1 MTITETMIKSL
12 LVNPPKTEED
22 FGVVLRNILRDTKNS
37 PANIPTKTV
46 LLKSYHKLLKQH
58 KIKKSAILEK
68 MLIRRAVRSLSGV
81 SIITVLTKP
90 FPCPGKC
97 IYCPTEARMP
107 KSYLADEPAAA
118 RALGLMFDPYQQVAQ
133 RMLALKNNGHPT
145 DKVEL
150 IIKGGT
156 WNSYP
161 IKYQYWFI
169 ARCFEACNQ
178 RKNPAPYPSPYRG
191 GNDGEKAAYPLKLL
205 SPTRGETERGVLEKS
220 LVSERMSLEEL
231 RKLSFKIQK
240 TNEKSK
246 HRIIGLTI
254 ETRPD
259 FINKGTVAAMREM
272 GTTRIE
278 LGVQNT
284 NEKILKLTKRGHG
297 IAAVK
302 HATKMLKDYGFK
314 VDFHLMP
321 QLPGAT
327 PTTDLKMMLKVFDD
341 SDYRPDMIKVYPC
354 TVVKTSEL
362 YDWLKR
368 GEYKTYSDRQLI
380 NMLKKF
386 KAKVPMYVR
395 ISRLIRDIPGHHI
408 QAGNTMTNLRQV
420 IQAEMQKE
428 GLRCNCLRCREVGHQ
443 HIDKLKVKSS
453 KLKVKLFVDKY
464 EASGGKEYFLSF
476 EDTKRDVV
484 YAFCRLRILTRP
496 VILSEM
502 KDPSRLDKR
511 DSSAKPQN
519 DNQGLPN
526 EGITPAVLDTM
537 GYPAFIR
544 ELHTYGQLI
553 NIGKKAVGASQHT
566 GMGTKL
572 IAEAEKICKKN
583 QARQLA
589 VISGVGVREYYKKFG
604 YKLENTYMVKS
615 LKR

>member
-1 MTITETMIKSL
+1 MSITETMIKSL
-12 LVNPPKTEED
+12 LATPPATAAD
-22 FGVVLRNILRDTKNS
+22 FGEVLRTILRQTRAQAGQAKN
-37 PANIPTKTV
+37 AQTNIPTKPE
-46 LLKSYHKLLKQH
+46 LLKSYHKLIKQH
-58 KIKKSAILEK
+58 KIKKSVTLEK
-68 MLIRRAVRSLSGV
+68 MLMRRAVRSLSGV

-118 RALGLMFDPYQQVAQ
+118 RALSLAFDPYQQVSQ
-133 RMLALKNNGHPT
+133 RIQALTNNGHPT

-169 ARCFEACNQ
+169 ARCFEACNGAKFEDS
-178 RKNPAPYPSPYRG
+178 RV
-191 GNDGEKAAYPLKLL
+191 DEMF
-205 SPTRGETERGVLEKS
+205 S
-220 LVSERMSLEEL
+220 LDDL

-259 FINKGTVAAMREM
+259 FINKGTIAAMREM

-284 NEKILKLTKRGHG
+284 NEKILTLTKRGHG

-302 HATKMLKDYGFK
+302 LATKMLKDYGFK
-314 VDFHLMP
+314 VDYHLMP

-341 SDYRPDMIKVYPC
+341 PDYRPDMIKVYPC
-354 TVVKTSEL
+354 TVIKTSEL

-368 GEYKTYSDRQLI
+368 GEYKTYSDRELI

-386 KAKVPMYVR
+386 KARVPRYVR

-420 IQAEMQKE
+420 IQAEMAKE
-428 GLRCNCLRCREVGHQ
+428 GLKCKCLRCREVGHQ
-443 HIDKLKVKSS
+443 HSESKVQSLKS
-453 KLKVKLFVDKY
+453 KVRLFVDAY

-476 EDTKRDVV
+476 EDANRDVV
-484 YAFCRLRILTRP
+484 YAFCRLR
-496 VILSEM
+496 VLSKQKVAE
-502 KDPSRLDKR
+502 KTFLPKGLPSEGISAAALDK
-511 DSSAKPQN
+511 
-519 DNQGLPN
+519 
-526 EGITPAVLDTM
+526 M

-544 ELHTYGQLI
+544 ELHTYGQLVQ
-553 NIGKKAVGASQHT
+553 IGKTKKGASQHKGLGVRLVQT
-566 GMGTKL
+566 V
-572 IAEAEKICKKN
+572 EKICRKQKIHK
-583 QARQLA
+583 LA
-589 VISGVGVREYYKKFG
+589 VISGVGVRGYYKKFG
-604 YKLENTYMVKS
+604 YKLENTYMVKNI
-615 LKR
+615 

>member
-1 MTITETMIKSL
+1 MPINERIIRFL
-12 LVNPPKTEED
+12 LKHPPASED
-22 FGVVLRNILRDTKNS
+22 GLGEILRKFLKEEKS
-37 PANIPTKTV
+37 PSLNIPSKSA
-46 LLKSYHKLLKQH
+46 LLKSYHKLVRQH
-58 KIKKSAILEK
+58 KIKKSIQLEK
-68 MLIRRAVRSLSGV
+68 TLIKRAVRTLSGV

-107 KSYLADEPAAA
+107 KSYISDEPAAA

-133 RMLALKNNGHPT
+133 RLKALADNGHPT

-169 ARCFEACNQ
+169 ARCFEACNNAKFENS
-178 RKNPAPYPSPYRG
+178 RV
-191 GNDGEKAAYPLKLL
+191 DEKF
-205 SPTRGETERGVLEKS
+205 S
-220 LVSERMSLEEL
+220 LDDL

-240 TNEKSK
+240 TNEKAK

-259 FINKGTVAAMREM
+259 FINKGTVAAMRET
-272 GTTRIE
+272 GATRVE

-297 IAAVK
+297 LAAVK
-302 HATKMLKDYGFK
+302 LATKMLKDYGFK
-314 VDFHLMP
+314 VDYHLMP

-341 SDYRPDMIKVYPC
+341 PDYRPDMIKVYPC

-362 YDWLKR
+362 YEWLKR

-386 KAKVPMYVR
+386 KARVPRYIR
-395 ISRLIRDIPGHHI
+395 ISRLIRDIPSHHI

-420 IQAEMQKE
+420 IQAEMKKE
-428 GLRCNCLRCREVGHQ
+428 GLKCSCLRCREIG
-443 HIDKLKVKSS
+443 HIDIKTLAHKNIKA
-453 KLKVKLFVDKY
+453 KPKLFIDEY
-464 EASGGKEYFLSF
+464 EASDGREYFLSY
-476 EDTKRDVV
+476 EDKNRDVV
-484 YAFCRLRILTRP
+484 YAFCRLRILSP
-496 VILSEM
+496 E
-502 KDPSRLDKR
+502 KR
-511 DSSAKPQN
+511 DKKIILHR
-519 DNQGLPN
+519 GLPS
-526 EGITPAVLDTM
+526 EGISAANLDNM

-553 NIGKKAVGASQHT
+553 GFGKKSKGASQHK
-566 GMGTKL
+566 GLGVQLVQK
-572 IAEAEKICKKN
+572 AEQICRRQKIPK
-583 QARQLA
+583 LA

-604 YKLENTYMVKS
+604 YSLENTYMVKTM
-615 LKR
+615 L

>member
-1 MTITETMIKSL
+1 MSITETMIKSL
-12 LVNPPKTEED
+12 LANPPTTAAD
-22 FGVVLRNILRDTKNS
+22 FGEVLRTILRQTKN
-37 PANIPTKTV
+37 AQTAIPTKPI
-46 LLKSYHKLLKQH
+46 LLKSYHKLLKQD
-58 KIKKSAILEK
+58 KIKKSPALEK
-68 MLIRRAVRSLSGV
+68 MLMRRAVRSLSGV

-118 RALGLMFDPYQQVAQ
+118 RALSLAFDPHQQVSQ
-133 RMLALKNNGHPT
+133 RIQALTTNGHPT

-169 ARCFEACNQ
+169 ARCFEACNNAKFENSQ
-178 RKNPAPYPSPYRG
+178 V
-191 GNDGEKAAYPLKLL
+191 DELF
-205 SPTRGETERGVLEKS
+205 S
-220 LVSERMSLEEL
+220 LDDL

-240 TNEKSK
+240 INEKSK

-259 FINKGTVAAMREM
+259 FINRGTVAAMREM

-284 NEKILKLTKRGHG
+284 NEKILTLTKRGHG

-314 VDFHLMP
+314 VDYHLMP

-327 PTTDLKMMLKVFDD
+327 PSTDLKMMLEVFDNP
-341 SDYRPDMIKVYPC
+341 DYRPDMIKVYPC
-354 TVVKTSEL
+354 TVIKTSEL
-362 YDWLKR
+362 FDWLKR
-368 GEYKTYSDRQLI
+368 GEYKTYSDRELI
-380 NMLKKF
+380 NILKKF
-386 KAKVPMYVR
+386 KARVPGYVR

-420 IQAEMQKE
+420 IQAEMAKE
-428 GLRCNCLRCREVGHQ
+428 GLKCKCLRCREVGHQ
-443 HIDKLKVKSS
+443 HFEDGVVHKP
-453 KLKVKLFVDKY
+453 KLFVDEY
-464 EASGGKEYFLSF
+464 ESSGGKEYFLSF
-476 EDTKRDVV
+476 EDNKRDVV
-484 YAFCRLRILTRP
+484 YAFCRLRILSKEKIAEKTFLP
-496 VILSEM
+496 
-502 KDPSRLDKR
+502 K
-511 DSSAKPQN
+511 
-519 DNQGLPN
+519 GLPS
-526 EGITPAVLDTM
+526 EGISAAALDAM

-553 NIGKKAVGASQHT
+553 NIGKKSKGASQHI
-566 GMGTKL
+566 GLGKKL
-572 IAEAEKICKKN
+572 IAEAEKICKGSK
-583 QARQLA
+583 AFQLA

-604 YKLENTYMVKS
+604 YKLENTYMAKS
-615 LKR
+615 LKK

>member
-1 MTITETMIKSL
+1 MPINERIIRFL
-12 LVNPPKTEED
+12 LKHPPASED
-22 FGVVLRNILRDTKNS
+22 GLGEILRKFLKEEKS
-37 PANIPTKTV
+37 PSLNIPSKSA
-46 LLKSYHKLLKQH
+46 LLKSYHKLVRQH
-58 KIKKSAILEK
+58 KIKKSIQLEK
-68 MLIRRAVRSLSGV
+68 TLIKRAVRTLSGV

-107 KSYLADEPAAA
+107 KSYISDEPAAA

-133 RMLALKNNGHPT
+133 RLLALKNNGHPT

-150 IIKGGT
+150 IVKGGT

-161 IKYQYWFI
+161 IKYQCWFI
-169 ARCFEACNQ
+169 ARCFEACNNARFDNSQ
-178 RKNPAPYPSPYRG
+178 V
-191 GNDGEKAAYPLKLL
+191 DELF
-205 SPTRGETERGVLEKS
+205 S
-220 LVSERMSLEEL
+220 LDEL

-259 FINKGTVAAMREM
+259 FINRGTVAAMREM

-284 NEKILKLTKRGHG
+284 NEKILTITKRGHG

-302 HATKMLKDYGFK
+302 HATKMLKDYCFK
-314 VDFHLMP
+314 VDYHLMP

-327 PTTDLKMMLKVFDD
+327 PTTDLKMMLEVFDN
-341 SDYRPDMIKVYPC
+341 SQYRPDMIKVYPC
-354 TVVKTSEL
+354 TVIKTSEL
-362 YDWLKR
+362 FDWLKR
-368 GEYKTYSDRQLI
+368 GEYKTYSDRELI

-386 KAKVPMYVR
+386 KARVPGYVR

-408 QAGNTMTNLRQV
+408 QAGNTITNLRQV
-420 IQAEMQKE
+420 IQAEMAKE
-428 GLRCNCLRCREVGHQ
+428 GLKCKCLRCREVGHQ
-443 HIDKLKVKSS
+443 HFENGVTHKP
-453 KLKVKLFVDKY
+453 KLFVDEY

-476 EDTKRDVV
+476 EDADRDVV
-484 YAFCRLRILTRP
+484 YAFCRLR
-496 VILSEM
+496 VLSKE
-502 KDPSRLDKR
+502 KVAEKTFLPK
-511 DSSAKPQN
+511 
-519 DNQGLPN
+519 GLPS
-526 EGITPAVLDTM
+526 EGISAAALDAM

-553 NIGKKAVGASQHT
+553 NIGKKSKDASQHI
-566 GMGTKL
+566 GLGKKL

-583 QARQLA
+583 KAYQLA

-604 YKLENTYMVKS
+604 YRLENTYMGKT
-615 LKR
+615 L

>member
-1 MTITETMIKSL
+1 MIKSL
-12 LVNPPKTEED
+12 LANPPATAAN
-22 FGVVLRNILRDTKNS
+22 FGVVLRTILRQTRAQAGQAKNA
-37 PANIPTKTV
+37 PAAIPTKPE

-58 KIKKSAILEK
+58 KIKKSLTLEK
-68 MLIRRAVRSLSGV
+68 MLMRRAVRSLSGV

-118 RALGLMFDPYQQVAQ
+118 RALGLAFDPYQQVSQ
-133 RMLALKNNGHPT
+133 RIQALTNNGHPT

-161 IKYQYWFI
+161 IKYQYWFVT
-169 ARCFEACNQ
+169 RCFEACNNAKFENS
-178 RKNPAPYPSPYRG
+178 RV
-191 GNDGEKAAYPLKLL
+191 DELFPLDD
-205 SPTRGETERGVLEKS
+205 
-220 LVSERMSLEEL
+220 L

-240 TNEKSK
+240 TNEESK

-284 NEKILKLTKRGHG
+284 NEKILDITKRGHG

-314 VDFHLMP
+314 VDYHLMP

-327 PTTDLKMMLKVFDD
+327 PTTDLKMMLEVFDNP
-341 SDYRPDMIKVYPC
+341 DYRPDMIKVYPC
-354 TVVKTSEL
+354 TVIKTSEL
-362 YDWLKR
+362 FDWLKR
-368 GEYKTYSDRQLI
+368 GEYKTYSDRELI

-386 KAKVPMYVR
+386 KAKVPGYVR

-420 IQAEMQKE
+420 IQAEMAKE
-428 GLRCNCLRCREVGHQ
+428 GLKCKCLRCREVGHQ
-443 HIDKLKVKSS
+443 HIDEFAVRSS
-453 KLKVKLFVDKY
+453 QFKPKMFVDEY
-464 EASGGKEYFLSF
+464 EANGGKEYFLSF
-476 EDTKRDVV
+476 EDINRDVV
-484 YAFCRLRILTRP
+484 YAFCRLRVLKP
-496 VILSEM
+496 VIPTAVEGSLNLNA
-502 KDPSRLDKR
+502 KGISRLR
-511 DSSAKPQN
+511 YGSARN
-519 DNQGLPN
+519 DNRGLPS
-526 EGITPAVLDTM
+526 EGISAAALDAM

-553 NIGKKAVGASQHT
+553 NIGKKSKGASQHK
-566 GMGTKL
+566 GLGRKL

-583 QARQLA
+583 KAYELA

-604 YKLENTYMVKS
+604 YSLENTYMVKS
-615 LKR
+615 LKK

>member
-1 MTITETMIKSL
+1 MSITETMIKSL
-12 LVNPPKTEED
+12 LANPPTTAAN
-22 FGVVLRNILRDTKNS
+22 FGEVLRTILRQTKN
-37 PANIPTKTV
+37 AQINIPTKPE
-46 LLKSYHKLLKQH
+46 LLKSYHKLLKQD
-58 KIKKSAILEK
+58 KIKKSPALEK
-68 MLIRRAVRSLSGV
+68 ILMRRAVRSLSGV

-107 KSYLADEPAAA
+107 KSYLVDEPAAA
-118 RALGLMFDPYQQVAQ
+118 RALGLAFDPYQQVSQ
-133 RMLALKNNGHPT
+133 RIQALTTNGHPT

-169 ARCFEACNQ
+169 ARCFEACNNAKFENSQ
-178 RKNPAPYPSPYRG
+178 VDEMFPL
-191 GNDGEKAAYPLKLL
+191 ND
-205 SPTRGETERGVLEKS
+205 
-220 LVSERMSLEEL
+220 L

-259 FINKGTVAAMREM
+259 FINRGTVAAMREM

-284 NEKILKLTKRGHG
+284 NEKILDITKRGHG

-341 SDYRPDMIKVYPC
+341 PAYRPDMIKVYPC
-354 TVVKTSEL
+354 TVIKTSEL
-362 YDWLKR
+362 FDWLKR
-368 GEYKTYSDRQLI
+368 GEYKTYSDRELI

-386 KAKVPMYVR
+386 KARVPGYVR

-420 IQAEMQKE
+420 IQAEMAKE
-428 GLRCNCLRCREVGHQ
+428 GLKCKCLRCREVGHQ
-443 HIDKLKVKSS
+443 HFENGVIHKP
-453 KLKVKLFVDKY
+453 KLFVDEY

-476 EDTKRDVV
+476 EDADRDVV
-484 YAFCRLRILTRP
+484 YAFCRLRVLRP
-496 VILSEM
+496 VIPTVVEGSLIHSV
-502 KDPSRLDKR
+502 R
-511 DSSAKPQN
+511 DSSTSLRSAQN
-519 DNQGLPN
+519 DNRGLPN
-526 EGITPAVLDTM
+526 EGISAAALDAM

-553 NIGKKAVGASQHT
+553 NIGKKSKGASQHI
-566 GMGTKL
+566 GLGRKL

-583 QARQLA
+583 KAYQLA

-604 YKLENTYMVKS
+604 YRLENTYMVKT
-615 LKR
+615 LKK

>member
-1 MTITETMIKSL
+1 MSITEIMIKSL
-12 LVNPPKTEED
+12 ASNPPTKAAD
-22 FGVVLRNILRDTKNS
+22 FGEVLRTILRQTKN
-37 PANIPTKTV
+37 AQINIPTKPE

-58 KIKKSAILEK
+58 KIKKSPALEK
-68 MLIRRAVRSLSGV
+68 MLMRRAVRSLSGV

-118 RALGLMFDPYQQVAQ
+118 RALGLAFDPYQQVSQ
-133 RMLALKNNGHPT
+133 RIQALTTNGHPT

-169 ARCFEACNQ
+169 ARCFEACNDAKFENSQ
-178 RKNPAPYPSPYRG
+178 V
-191 GNDGEKAAYPLKLL
+191 DEMF
-205 SPTRGETERGVLEKS
+205 S
-220 LVSERMSLEEL
+220 LDDL

-240 TNEKSK
+240 INEKSK

-284 NEKILKLTKRGHG
+284 NEKILDITKRGHG

-314 VDFHLMP
+314 VDYHLMP

-327 PTTDLKMMLKVFDD
+327 PATDLKMMLEVFDN

-354 TVVKTSEL
+354 TVIKTSEL
-362 YDWLKR
+362 FDWLKR
-368 GEYKTYSDRQLI
+368 GEYKTYSDRELI

-386 KAKVPMYVR
+386 KAKVPGYVR

-420 IQAEMQKE
+420 IQAEMAKE
-428 GLRCNCLRCREVGHQ
+428 GLKCKCLRCREVGHQ
-443 HIDKLKVKSS
+443 HFENGVTHKP
-453 KLKVKLFVDKY
+453 KLFIDEY

-476 EDTKRDVV
+476 EDANRDVV
-484 YAFCRLRILTRP
+484 YAFCRLR
-496 VILSEM
+496 VLS
-502 KDPSRLDKR
+502 KDKVVKDKII
-511 DSSAKPQN
+511 K
-519 DNQGLPN
+519 GLPS
-526 EGITPAVLDTM
+526 EGISAAALDAM

-553 NIGKKAVGASQHT
+553 NIGKKSKGASQHI
-566 GMGTKL
+566 GLGKKL

-583 QARQLA
+583 KAYQLA

-604 YKLENTYMVKS
+604 FTLENTYMVKN

>member
-1 MTITETMIKSL
+1 MSITEKMIKY
-12 LVNPPKTEED
+12 LVSNPPTTAAN
-22 FGVVLRNILRDTKNS
+22 FGEVLRTILRETKN
-37 PANIPTKTV
+37 AQTNIPTKPQ
-46 LLKSYHKLLKQH
+46 LLKSYHKLLAQH
-58 KIKKSAILEK
+58 KIKKSQILEK
-68 MLIRRAVRSLSGV
+68 MLMRRAVRSLSGV
-81 SIITVLTKP
+81 SVITVLTKP
-90 FPCPGKC
+90 YPCPGKC

-118 RALGLMFDPYQQVAQ
+118 RALGLAFDPYQQVFQ
-133 RMLALKNNGHPT
+133 RIQALTTNGHPT

-169 ARCFEACNQ
+169 ARCFEACN
-178 RKNPAPYPSPYRG
+178 
-191 GNDGEKAAYPLKLL
+191 AAKFEDSQVDELF
-205 SPTRGETERGVLEKS
+205 S
-220 LVSERMSLEEL
+220 LDQL

-240 TNEKSK
+240 TNEKAK

-284 NEKILKLTKRGHG
+284 NEKILAITKRGHNA
-297 IAAVK
+297 AAVK

-314 VDFHLMP
+314 VDYHLMP

-327 PTTDLKMMLKVFDD
+327 AKTDLKMMLGIFDD

-354 TVVKTSEL
+354 TVIKTSEL
-362 YDWLKR
+362 FDWLKR
-368 GEYKTYSDRQLI
+368 GEYKTYSDQELI
-380 NMLKKF
+380 NILKKF
-386 KAKVPMYVR
+386 KTKVPRYVR

-420 IQAEMQKE
+420 IQAEMAKE
-428 GLRCNCLRCREVGHQ
+428 GLKCKCLRCREVGHQ
-443 HIDKLKVKSS
+443 HFENGVTHKP
-453 KLKVKLFVDKY
+453 KLFVDEY
-464 EASGGKEYFLSF
+464 AASGGEEYFLSF
-476 EDTKRDVV
+476 EDAKRDVV
-484 YAFCRLRILTRP
+484 YAFCRLR
-496 VILSEM
+496 VLS
-502 KDPSRLDKR
+502 KDKVVKDKII
-511 DSSAKPQN
+511 K
-519 DNQGLPN
+519 GLPS
-526 EGITPAVLDTM
+526 EGISAAALDAM

-553 NIGKKAVGASQHT
+553 NIGKKSKGASQHI
-566 GMGTKL
+566 GLGKKL

-583 QARQLA
+583 KAYELA

-604 YKLENTYMVKS
+604 YALENTYMVKN

>member
-1 MTITETMIKSL
+1 MSITEKMIKSL
-12 LVNPPKTEED
+12 LANPPATAD
-22 FGVVLRNILRDTKNS
+22 NFGEVLRTILREEKNS
-37 PANIPTKTV
+37 PINIPTKTS

-58 KIKKSAILEK
+58 KIKRSPALEK
-68 MLIRRAVRSLSGV
+68 TLMRRAVRSLSGV

-118 RALGLMFDPYQQVAQ
+118 RALGLAFDPYQQVAQ
-133 RMLALKNNGHPT
+133 RIQALTNNGHPT

-169 ARCFEACNQ
+169 ARCFEACNG
-178 RKNPAPYPSPYRG
+178 A
-191 GNDGEKAAYPLKLL
+191 
-205 SPTRGETERGVLEKS
+205 KS
-220 LVSERMSLEEL
+220 ENSQVDELFSLDQL
-231 RKLSFKIQK
+231 RKISFKIQK

-272 GTTRIE
+272 GTTRLE

-284 NEKILKLTKRGHG
+284 NEKILTLTKRGHG

-302 HATKMLKDYGFK
+302 HATRMLKDYGFK
-314 VDFHLMP
+314 VDYHLMP

-327 PTTDLKMMLKVFDD
+327 PLTDLRMMLKVFDD
-341 SDYRPDMIKVYPC
+341 PDYRPDMIKVYPC
-354 TVVKTSEL
+354 TVIKTSEL

-368 GEYKTYSDRQLI
+368 GEYKTYSDRELI
-380 NMLKKF
+380 NVLKKF
-386 KAKVPMYVR
+386 KARVPGYVR

-408 QAGNTMTNLRQV
+408 QAGNTVTNLRQV
-420 IQAEMQKE
+420 VQAEMAKE
-428 GLRCNCLRCREVGHQ
+428 GLKCKCLRCREVGHQ
-443 HIDKLKVKSS
+443 HLEEGTIAKP
-453 KLKVKLFVDKY
+453 KLFIDEY

-476 EDTKRDVV
+476 EDAKRDIV
-484 YAFCRLRILTRP
+484 YAFCRLRVLAKDKITDQLIKGLP
-496 VILSEM
+496 SEGI
-502 KDPSRLDKR
+502 SAAALDK
-511 DSSAKPQN
+511 
-519 DNQGLPN
+519 
-526 EGITPAVLDTM
+526 M

-553 NIGKKAVGASQHT
+553 NIGKKSNGASQHI

-583 QARQLA
+583 KAYQLA

-604 YKLENTYMVKS
+604 YKLENTYMVKT
-615 LKR
+615 LKK

>member
-1 MTITETMIKSL
+1 MIKSL
-12 LVNPPKTEED
+12 LANPPATD
-22 FGVVLRNILRDTKNS
+22 GQFGDTLRKILRQEKNHQI
-37 PANIPTKTV
+37 NIPTKPE

-58 KIKKSAILEK
+58 KIKKSPALEK
-68 MLIRRAVRSLSGV
+68 TLMRRAVRSLSGV

-118 RALGLMFDPYQQVAQ
+118 RALGLAFDPYQQVSQ
-133 RMLALKNNGHPT
+133 RLEALTNNGHPT

-169 ARCFEACNQ
+169 ARCFEACNDAGFE
-178 RKNPAPYPSPYRG
+178 NSMV
-191 GNDGEKAAYPLKLL
+191 DEMF
-205 SPTRGETERGVLEKS
+205 S
-220 LVSERMSLEEL
+220 LDEL

-259 FINKGTVAAMREM
+259 FINRGTIAAMREM

-284 NEKILKLTKRGHG
+284 NEKILKITKRGHG
-297 IAAVK
+297 AGAVK
-302 HATKMLKDYGFK
+302 QATKMLRDYGFK
-314 VDFHLMP
+314 VDYHLMP

-327 PTTDLKMMLKVFDD
+327 PKTDLKMMLNIFDEPE
-341 SDYRPDMIKVYPC
+341 YRPDMVKVYPC
-354 TVVKTSEL
+354 TVIKTSEL
-362 YDWLKR
+362 FDWLKR
-368 GEYKTYSDRQLI
+368 GEYKTYSDRELI
-380 NMLKKF
+380 DILKKF
-386 KAKVPMYVR
+386 KAKVPRYVR

-420 IQAEMQKE
+420 IQDEMKKE
-428 GLRCNCLRCREVGHQ
+428 GLKCNCLRCREVGHQ
-443 HIDKLKVKSS
+443 HIEDGFTHKP
-453 KLKVKLFVDKY
+453 KLFVDEY
-464 EASGGKEYFLSF
+464 ETSGGKEYFLSF
-476 EDTKRDVV
+476 EDKNRDIV
-484 YAFCRLRILTRP
+484 YAFCRLR
-496 VILSEM
+496 VLS
-502 KDPSRLDKR
+502 KDKNKAKIIQYKGLPSEGISAAALDK
-511 DSSAKPQN
+511 
-519 DNQGLPN
+519 
-526 EGITPAVLDTM
+526 M

-553 NIGKKAVGASQHT
+553 NIGKKAKGASQHI
-566 GMGTKL
+566 GMGKKL
-572 IAEAEKICKKN
+572 IAEAEKICKRNK
-583 QARQLA
+583 AYQLA

-604 YKLENTYMVKS
+604 YNLENTYMVKT
-615 LKR
+615 LKK

>member
-1 MTITETMIKSL
+1 MSITDSMIKQL
-12 LVNPPKTEED
+12 LANLPQTAGD
-22 FGVVLRNILRDTKNS
+22 FGDTLRNILRQEKNHQT
-37 PANIPTKTV
+37 NIPTKPE

-58 KIKKSAILEK
+58 KIKKSPALEK
-68 MLIRRAVRSLSGV
+68 ILMRRAVRSLSGV

-118 RALGLMFDPYQQVAQ
+118 RALGLAFDPYQQVFQ
-133 RMLALKNNGHPT
+133 RLLALKNNGHPT

-169 ARCFEACNQ
+169 ARCFEACNNAKFENSQ
-178 RKNPAPYPSPYRG
+178 V
-191 GNDGEKAAYPLKLL
+191 DEMLPLD
-205 SPTRGETERGVLEKS
+205 
-220 LVSERMSLEEL
+220 EL

-240 TNEKSK
+240 RNETAK

-259 FINKGTVAAMREM
+259 FINKGTIAAMREM
-272 GTTRIE
+272 GTTRLE
-278 LGVQNT
+278 LGVQHT
-284 NEKILKLTKRGHG
+284 NEKILQITKRGHG
-297 IAAVK
+297 VGAVK
-302 HATKMLKDYGFK
+302 QATRMLKDYGFK

-327 PTTDLKMMLKVFDD
+327 PKTDLKMMLEIFDEPQ
-341 SDYRPDMIKVYPC
+341 YRPDMIKIYPC
-354 TVVKTSEL
+354 TVIKTSEL

-368 GEYKTYSDRQLI
+368 GEYKTYSDRELI
-380 NMLKKF
+380 NILKKF
-386 KAKVPMYVR
+386 KAKVPRYVR

-420 IQAEMQKE
+420 IQDEMKKE
-428 GLRCNCLRCREVGHQ
+428 GLKCNCLRCREVGHQ
-443 HIDKLKVKSS
+443 HFEEGFNHKP
-453 KLKVKLFVDKY
+453 KLFVDEY

-476 EDTKRDVV
+476 EDKNRDIV
-484 YAFCRLRILTRP
+484 YAFCRLRVLTKDKTKEKIIQYKGLP
-496 VILSEM
+496 SEGI
-502 KDPSRLDKR
+502 SAAALDK
-511 DSSAKPQN
+511 
-519 DNQGLPN
+519 
-526 EGITPAVLDTM
+526 M

-553 NIGKKAVGASQHT
+553 NIGKKSKGASQHI
-566 GMGTKL
+566 GMGRKL
-572 IAEAEKICKKN
+572 IAEAEKICRQNK
-583 QARQLA
+583 AYQLA

-604 YKLENTYMVKS
+604 YKLENTYMVKN
-615 LKR
+615 LKK

>member
-1 MTITETMIKSL
+1 MSITETMIKSL
-12 LVNPPKTEED
+12 LAKPPVTTDD
-22 FGVVLRNILRDTKNS
+22 FGEALRRILRQTKNAQ
-37 PANIPTKTV
+37 ANIPTKPE

-58 KIKKSAILEK
+58 KIKKSIQLEK
-68 MLIRRAVRSLSGV
+68 LLIRRAVRTLSGV
-81 SIITVLTKP
+81 SILTVLTKP

-107 KSYLADEPAAA
+107 KSYLSDEPAAA
-118 RALGLMFDPYQQVAQ
+118 RALGLMFDPYQQVST
-133 RMLALKNNGHPT
+133 RIKALQDNGHPT

-150 IIKGGT
+150 IVKGGT

-169 ARCFEACNQ
+169 ARCFEACNDA
-178 RKNPAPYPSPYRG
+178 RFKNSAV
-191 GNDGEKAAYPLKLL
+191 DEQF
-205 SPTRGETERGVLEKS
+205 S
-220 LVSERMSLEEL
+220 LDQL

-259 FINKGTVAAMREM
+259 FINKGTIAAMREM

-297 IAAVK
+297 IVEIK
-302 HATKMLKDYGFK
+302 RATKMLKDYGFK
-314 VDFHLMP
+314 VDYHLMP

-327 PTTDLKMMLKVFDD
+327 PSTDLKMMLKVFDD
-341 SDYRPDMIKVYPC
+341 PDYRPDMIKVYPC
-354 TVVKTSEL
+354 TVIKSSEL
-362 YDWLKR
+362 YEWLKR
-368 GEYKTYSDRQLI
+368 GEYKTYSDRHLI

-386 KAKVPMYVR
+386 KARVPRYIR
-395 ISRLIRDIPGHHI
+395 ISRLIRDIPNHHI

-420 IQAEMQKE
+420 IQEEMRKE
-428 GLRCNCLRCREVGHQ
+428 GLKCKCLRCREVGHQ
-443 HIDKLKVKSS
+443 HLEDGAIAKP
-453 KLKVKLFVDKY
+453 KLFIDEY
-464 EASGGKEYFLSF
+464 EAGGGKEYFLSF
-476 EDTKRDVV
+476 EDSKRDVV
-484 YAFCRLRILTRP
+484 YAFCRLRVLTKEKTVEKIIQHR
-496 VILSEM
+496 
-502 KDPSRLDKR
+502 
-511 DSSAKPQN
+511 
-519 DNQGLPN
+519 GLPN
-526 EGITPAVLDTM
+526 EGISAAELDKM

-553 NIGKKAVGASQHT
+553 NIGKKSKGASQHV

-572 IAEAEKICKKN
+572 IIEAEKICKKN
-583 QARQLA
+583 KVNQLA

-604 YKLENTYMVKS
+604 YKLENTYMVKN

>member
-1 MTITETMIKSL
+1 MLIAY
-12 LVNPPKTEED
+12 PPTSADD
-22 FGVVLRNILRDTKNS
+22 FGDVLRKILRQTKNS
-37 PANIPTKTV
+37 QADIPTKTV

-58 KIKKSAILEK
+58 KIKKSPALEK
-68 MLIRRAVRSLSGV
+68 TLMRRAVRSLSGV
-81 SIITVLTKP
+81 SVITVLTKP

-118 RALGLMFDPYQQVAQ
+118 RALGLLFDPYQQVAQ
-133 RMLALKNNGHPT
+133 RLLALKNNGHPT

-150 IIKGGT
+150 IVKGGT

-169 ARCFEACNQ
+169 ARCFEACN
-178 RKNPAPYPSPYRG
+178 NNSPLGRGRG
-191 GNDGEKAAYPLKLL
+191 GLVNSQVDEKF
-205 SPTRGETERGVLEKS
+205 S
-220 LVSERMSLEEL
+220 LDEL
-231 RKLSFKIQK
+231 RQLSFKIQK

-259 FINKGTVAAMREM
+259 FINKGTIAAMREM

-284 NEKILKLTKRGHG
+284 NEKILTLTKRGHG
-297 IAAVK
+297 TAAVK
-302 HATKMLKDYGFK
+302 TATKMLKDYGFK

-341 SDYRPDMIKVYPC
+341 PDYRPDMIKVYPC

-368 GEYKTYSDRQLI
+368 GEYKTYSDRHLI

-386 KAKVPMYVR
+386 KAKVPRYVR

-408 QAGNTMTNLRQV
+408 QAGNKMTNLRQV
-420 IQAEMQKE
+420 IQAEMKKD
-428 GLRCNCLRCREVGHQ
+428 GLKCNCLRCREIGHQ
-443 HIDKLKVKSS
+443 HWEEGVVHKP
-453 KLKVKLFVDKY
+453 KLFIDEYV
-464 EASGGKEYFLSF
+464 ASGGTEYFLSF
-476 EDTKRDVV
+476 EDAKRDVV
-484 YAFCRLRILTRP
+484 YAFCRLRILSQT
-496 VILSEM
+496 
-502 KDPSRLDKR
+502 KR
-511 DSSAKPQN
+511 DEKIALHK
-519 DNQGLPN
+519 GLPS
-526 EGITPAVLDTM
+526 EGISAAALGNM

-553 NIGKKAVGASQHT
+553 NIGKKAKGASQHK
-566 GMGTKL
+566 GLGVKL
-572 IAEAEKICKKN
+572 VQTAEKICRKNKVKK
-583 QARQLA
+583 LA

-604 YKLENTYMVKS
+604 YKLENTYMVKNI
-615 LKR
+615 

>member
-1 MTITETMIKSL
+1 MSITETMIKSL
-12 LVNPPKTEED
+12 IANPPATAAD
-22 FGVVLRNILRDTKNS
+22 FGEVLRTILRQTKNAQ
-37 PANIPTKTV
+37 ANIPTKPA
-46 LLKSYHKLLKQH
+46 LLKSYHKLLKQD
-58 KIKKSAILEK
+58 KIKKSPALEK
-68 MLIRRAVRSLSGV
+68 MLMRRAVRSLSGV

-118 RALGLMFDPYQQVAQ
+118 RALGLAFDPYQQVSQ
-133 RMLALKNNGHPT
+133 RIKALTTNGHPT

-169 ARCFEACNQ
+169 ARCFEACNNAKFENSQ
-178 RKNPAPYPSPYRG
+178 V
-191 GNDGEKAAYPLKLL
+191 DEMF
-205 SPTRGETERGVLEKS
+205 S
-220 LVSERMSLEEL
+220 LDDL

-284 NEKILKLTKRGHG
+284 NEKILNITKRGHG

-327 PTTDLKMMLKVFDD
+327 PTTDLKMMLRVFDD
-341 SDYRPDMIKVYPC
+341 PAYRPDMIKVYPC
-354 TVVKTSEL
+354 TVIKTSEL
-362 YDWLKR
+362 FDWLKR
-368 GEYKTYSDRQLI
+368 GEYKTYSDRELI

-386 KAKVPMYVR
+386 
-395 ISRLIRDIPGHHI
+395 
-408 QAGNTMTNLRQV
+408 
-420 IQAEMQKE
+420 
-428 GLRCNCLRCREVGHQ
+428 
-443 HIDKLKVKSS
+443 
-453 KLKVKLFVDKY
+453 
-464 EASGGKEYFLSF
+464 
-476 EDTKRDVV
+476 
-484 YAFCRLRILTRP
+484 
-496 VILSEM
+496 
-502 KDPSRLDKR
+502 
-511 DSSAKPQN
+511 
-519 DNQGLPN
+519 
-526 EGITPAVLDTM
+526 
-537 GYPAFIR
+537 
-544 ELHTYGQLI
+544 
-553 NIGKKAVGASQHT
+553 
-566 GMGTKL
+566 
-572 IAEAEKICKKN
+572 
-583 QARQLA
+583 
-589 VISGVGVREYYKKFG
+589 
-604 YKLENTYMVKS
+604 
-615 LKR
+615 

>member
-1 MTITETMIKSL
+1 MSVTEEMIKYL
-12 LVNPPKTEED
+12 LANPPKTED
-22 FGVVLRNILRDTKNS
+22 AFGVVLRKILRQTKNAQ
-37 PANIPTKTV
+37 ANIPTKSS
-46 LLKSYHKLLKQH
+46 LIKSYHKLLKQH
-58 KIKKSAILEK
+58 KIKKSPALEK
-68 MLIRRAVRSLSGV
+68 TLMKRAVRTLSGV

-107 KSYLADEPAAA
+107 KSYISDEPAAA
-118 RALGLMFDPYQQVAQ
+118 RALSLAFDPYQQVVQ
-133 RMLALKNNGHPT
+133 RFKALENNGHPT

-161 IKYQYWFI
+161 IKYQYWFV
-169 ARCFEACNQ
+169 ARCFEACNNV
-178 RKNPAPYPSPYRG
+178 KFNAAKPRG
-191 GNDGEKAAYPLKLL
+191 ARSAVDEKFSLDKL
-205 SPTRGETERGVLEKS
+205 RQ
-220 LVSERMSLEEL
+220 
-231 RKLSFKIQK
+231 LSFKIQK
-240 TNEKSK
+240 ANENGK
-246 HRIIGLTI
+246 HRLIGLTI

-259 FINKGTVAAMREM
+259 FINAGTIAAMREM

-297 IAAVK
+297 TAEVK
-302 HATKMLKDYGFK
+302 RATKMLKDYGFK
-314 VDFHLMP
+314 VDYHLMP

-327 PTTDLKMMLKVFDD
+327 PATDLKMMLKVFDD
-341 SDYRPDMIKVYPC
+341 PDYRPDMIKVYPC

-368 GEYKTYSDRQLI
+368 GEYKTYSDRHLI

-386 KAKVPMYVR
+386 KVKVPRYVR

-408 QAGNTMTNLRQV
+408 QAGNKMTNLRQV
-420 IQAEMQKE
+420 IQEELKKE
-428 GLRCNCLRCREVGHQ
+428 GLKCSCLRCREVGHQ
-443 HIDKLKVKSS
+443 HIESNVKSQKSKVKM
-453 KLKVKLFVDKY
+453 FVDKY
-464 EASGGKEYFLSF
+464 EANGGTEYFLSF

-484 YAFCRLRILTRP
+484 YAFCRLRVLKP
-496 VILSEM
+496 VILSKA
-502 KDPSRLDKR
+502 KDLSLSNKR
-511 DSSAKPQN
+511 DSSVTSLPQN
-519 DNQGLPN
+519 DNHNLPN
-526 EGITPAVLDTM
+526 EGISAAELVKM

-553 NIGKKAVGASQHT
+553 NIGKKAKGASQHI

-572 IAEAEKICKKN
+572 IVEAEKICRKN
-583 QARQLA
+583 KAYKLA

-604 YKLENTYMVKS
+604 YKLENTYMVKT
-615 LKR
+615 LKK

>member
-12 LVNPPKTEED
+12 LANPPATEED
-22 FGVVLRNILRDTKNS
+22 FGVVLRNILRQEKNS
-37 PANIPTKTV
+37 PANIPTKTA

-58 KIKKSAILEK
+58 KIKKSPALEK
-68 MLIRRAVRSLSGV
+68 TLMRRAVRSLSGV

-133 RMLALKNNGHPT
+133 RILALKNNGHPT

-150 IIKGGT
+150 IVKGGT

-169 ARCFEACNQ
+169 ARCFEACNNARFDNSRVDEQ
-178 RKNPAPYPSPYRG
+178 F
-191 GNDGEKAAYPLKLL
+191 
-205 SPTRGETERGVLEKS
+205 S
-220 LVSERMSLEEL
+220 LDEL

-284 NEKILKLTKRGHG
+284 NDKILTLTKRGHG

-302 HATKMLKDYGFK
+302 HAAKMLKDYGFK

-327 PTTDLKMMLKVFDD
+327 PATDLKMMLKVFDD
-341 SDYRPDMIKVYPC
+341 PDYRPDMIKVYPC

-368 GEYKTYSDRQLI
+368 GEYKTYSDRHLI

-386 KAKVPMYVR
+386 KAKIPRYVR
-395 ISRLIRDIPGHHI
+395 VSRLIRDIPGHHI

-420 IQAEMQKE
+420 IQAEMKKD
-428 GLRCNCLRCREVGHQ
+428 GLKCNCLRCREIGHQ
-443 HIDKLKVKSS
+443 HWDEGKAHKP
-453 KLKVKLFVDKY
+453 KLFIDEY

-476 EDTKRDVV
+476 EDAKRDVV
-484 YAFCRLRILTRP
+484 YAFCRLR
-496 VILSEM
+496 VLSEQ
-502 KDPSRLDKR
+502 KTSDKIILP
-511 DSSAKPQN
+511 K
-519 DNQGLPN
+519 GLPN

-553 NIGKKAVGASQHT
+553 NIGKKAKGASQHI

-572 IAEAEKICKKN
+572 IIEAEKICKRN
-583 QARQLA
+583 SAYQLA

-604 YKLENTYMVKS
+604 YKLENTYMVKT
-615 LKR
+615 LKK

>member
-1 MTITETMIKSL
+1 MSVTETMIKSL
-12 LVNPPKTEED
+12 LANPPKTEEA
-22 FGVVLRNILRDTKNS
+22 FGVVLRTILRQEKNA
-37 PANIPTKTV
+37 PINIPTKTA

-58 KIKKSAILEK
+58 KIIKSPALEK
-68 MLIRRAVRSLSGV
+68 TLMRRAVRSLSGV

-90 FPCPGKC
+90 FPCPGQC

-107 KSYLADEPAAA
+107 KSYVSDEPAAA

-133 RMLALKNNGHPT
+133 RLLALKNNGHPT

-169 ARCFEACNQ
+169 ARCFEACNDKKFSE
-178 RKNPAPYPSPYRG
+178 KNPDGSPSKV
-191 GNDGEKAAYPLKLL
+191 D
-205 SPTRGETERGVLEKS
+205 ERFS
-220 LVSERMSLEEL
+220 LDEL

-240 TNEKSK
+240 INEKAK

-284 NEKILKLTKRGHG
+284 NDKILKLTKRGHG

-302 HATKMLKDYGFK
+302 HGTKMLKDYGFK

-327 PTTDLKMMLKVFDD
+327 PTTDLKMMLEVFDNP
-341 SDYRPDMIKVYPC
+341 DYRPDMIKVYPC

-368 GEYKTYSDRQLI
+368 GEYKTYSDRHLV

-386 KAKVPMYVR
+386 KAKVPRYVR
-395 ISRLIRDIPGHHI
+395 ISRLIRDIPSHHI

-420 IQAEMQKE
+420 IQAEMQKD
-428 GLRCNCLRCREVGHQ
+428 GLKCNCLRCREIGHQ
-443 HIDKLKVKSS
+443 HWDEGKAHKP
-453 KLKVKLFVDKY
+453 KLFVDEY

-476 EDTKRDVV
+476 EDAKRDVV
-484 YAFCRLRILTRP
+484 YAFCRLRILSDEKTSDKI
-496 VILSEM
+496 ILP
-502 KDPSRLDKR
+502 K
-511 DSSAKPQN
+511 
-519 DNQGLPN
+519 GLPN

-553 NIGKKAVGASQHT
+553 NIGKKSDGASQHI
-566 GMGTKL
+566 GMGRKL

-583 QARQLA
+583 KAYQLA

-604 YKLENTYMVKS
+604 YKLENTYMVKT
-615 LKR
+615 LKK